1 MLFRPAPRAPHRLFA
16 GYRRATVWRE
26 RHGHPQGAIYFRL
39 IFGPIAVNLV
49 FFLIKNSVALSV

>member
-1 MLFRPAPRAPHRLFA
+1 M
-16 GYRRATVWRE
+16 WRE